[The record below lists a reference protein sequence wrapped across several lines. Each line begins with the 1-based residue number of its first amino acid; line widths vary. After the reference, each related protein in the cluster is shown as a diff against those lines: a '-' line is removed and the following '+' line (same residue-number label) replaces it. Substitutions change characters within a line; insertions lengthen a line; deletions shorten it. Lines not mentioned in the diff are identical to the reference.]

1 MVSKKDLSEQDIRT
15 KFITPAIEKA
25 GWDRMTQLGED
36 VPLTDGKIFIR
47 GNLFARGK
55 LKRADYVLYYKPNIP
70 IAIIEAKDNNHS
82 VRSGIQQALGY
93 RELLKDECL
102 VSLNNSDELITKL
115 EKILFTSTKS
125 LLLQT
130 ISEVEPPIMEI
141 KYKLNGK
148 KFGDCRVAC

>member
-93 RELLKDECL
+93 RELLKD
-102 VSLNNSDELITKL
+102 VP
-115 EKILFTSTKS
+115 LFTVQTVTLFLNMIS
-125 LLLQT
+125 LLQT
-130 ISEVEPPIMEI
+130 EKLKE
-141 KYKLNGK
+141 KYH
-148 KFGDCRVAC
+148 

>member
-47 GNLFARGK
+47 GSLFARGK

-93 RELLKDECL
+93 RELLKDIPCVYSSNGDAFFEH
-102 VSLNNSDELITKL
+102 D
-115 EKILFTSTKS
+115 FTSA
-125 LLLQT
+125 
-130 ISEVEPPIMEI
+130 
-141 KYKLNGK
+141 NGK
-148 KFGDCRVAC
+148 SKEKYH